1 MVLSPYA
8 VQSRE
13 NDELKSQEA
22 SLVDTARR
30 IAKDRKGRFA
40 VHIHLSNLRPHP
52 RREQFIRIA
61 TRTFDH
67 LVTRMDAQVFLLSNL
82 DIMLVTKNT
91 RMADID
97 ESIYKLRAL
106 FHEDPIAFADPVTGE
121 DRFCTW
127 FNLLQEYETWLRIV
141 AELASDERNP
151 RRARAR
157 KAAASVE
164 LAGMD
169 PERLA
174 HVDASLQRL
183 NIAGIIRKQCAVDMA
198 VSPGSARIIFE
209 EYTVS
214 VMDLQRSVAPDVNL
228 LSDRW
233 LFQHLSLTLDRRML
247 QVMARVPLAIEG
259 MSLNLNIPTVLS
271 DDFAAFQE
279 RMKENE
285 GMRVLVE
292 LQPID
297 IFADL
302 DAYTR
307 ARAAIREAGFTVI
320 VDGINHLA
328 LQFIDPGELEPDIV
342 KIIWSNE
349 VKDLLIG
356 ERAEEFALLLDRV
369 GRERVLLSRCD
380 SEHAVRWG
388 IDLGVTKFQG
398 RYIDAMLGATTMAI
412 CEKSQTCTLQQ
423 CVSRRSAIGGA
434 LPRECPNPPM
444 LNAVREITAPKL
456 SRPRRTDG

>member
-30 IAKDRKGRFA
+30 IAKDRQGRFA
-40 VHIHLSNLRPHP
+40 VHIHLSDLRPHP

-67 LVTRMDAQVFLLSNL
+67 LVTRMDAQVFLLGNL

-97 ESIYKLRAL
+97 ESVYKLRAL
-106 FHEDPIAFADPVTGE
+106 FHEDPIAFADPVSGE

-127 FNLLQEYETWLRIV
+127 YNLVQEYEIWLRVV
-141 AELASDERNP
+141 AELASEERNP
-151 RRARAR
+151 RKSRAR
-157 KAAASVE
+157 KANQPAE
-164 LAGMD
+164 LEGMD
-169 PERLA
+169 PDRLA
-174 HVDASLQRL
+174 KVDLALQKL
-183 NIAGIIRKQCAVDMA
+183 NIAGIIRKQAAVDIAM
-198 VSPGSARIIFE
+198 VQGSARIMFE

-214 VMDLQRSVAPDVNL
+214 VMDLQRTVAPEVNL

-247 QVMARVPLAIEG
+247 SVMARIPLTSEG

-271 DDFAAFQE
+271 EEFQVFCD
-279 RMKENE
+279 RLQDN
-285 GMRVLVE
+285 GGARVLVE

-302 DAYTR
+302 AEYTR
-307 ARAAIREAGFTVI
+307 ARKVIRDAGFTVI

-356 ERAEEFALLLDRV
+356 DRAEEFSLLLDRV

-388 IDLGVTKFQG
+388 IDLGLTKFQG
-398 RYIDAMLGATTMAI
+398 RYIDAMLGATTMAA
-412 CEKSQTCTLQQ
+412 CEKSQMCTLQQ
-423 CVSRRSAIGGA
+423 CVTRRSAIGGS

-456 SRPRRTDG
+456 MRPKRTEG

>member
-1 MVLSPYA
+1 MVLSPYS

-13 NDELKSQEA
+13 ADELKSQEA

-30 IAKDRKGRFA
+30 IAKDRQGRFA
-40 VHIHLSNLRPHP
+40 VHIHLSDLRPHP

-67 LVTRMDAQVFLLSNL
+67 LVTRMDAQVFLLGNL

-127 FNLLQEYETWLRIV
+127 YNLLQEYESWLRIV

-151 RRARAR
+151 RRARGK
-157 KAAASVE
+157 KAAQPE

-174 HVDASLQRL
+174 HVANSLQRL
-183 NIAGIIRKQCAVDMA
+183 NIASIIRKQAAVDVGA
-198 VSPGSARIIFE
+198 VPGSARIMFE
-209 EYTVS
+209 EYTIS
-214 VMDLQRSVAPDVNL
+214 VMDLQRAVAPDVNL

-233 LFQHLSLTLDRRML
+233 LFQELSMTLDERML
-247 QVMARVPLAIEG
+247 SVMARVPLAVEG
-259 MSLNLNIPTVLS
+259 LSLNLNIPTVLS
-271 DDFAAFQE
+271 DDFLAFRD
-279 RMKENE
+279 RMEQS
-285 GMRVLVE
+285 GGGRILVE

-297 IFADL
+297 IFGDL
-302 DAYTR
+302 AAYAR
-307 ARAAIREAGFTVI
+307 ARARIRDFGFTVI
-320 VDGINHLA
+320 LDGMNHLA

-356 ERAEEFALLLDRV
+356 ERAEEFARLLDKV

-398 RYIDAMLGATTMAI
+398 RYIDAMLGATTMAT
-412 CEKSQTCTLQQ
+412 CEKSQMCTLQQ
-423 CVSRRSAIGGA
+423 CVTRRSAIGGA
-434 LPRECPNPPM
+434 LPRECPNPSM

-456 SRPRRTDG
+456 IRPKRQEG